1 MAPIFVLLAP
11 SSPAPYADVGL
22 GVHLSY
28 ADVIALPAPTVTRVI
43 AQIHKSPPKEI
54 ALVESL
60 ITDSALIYQEVIAPR
75 RGARKRTG
83 LAYQDSWYT
92 NPSRMSS
99 PSPPPTR
106 RNICRD

>member
-28 ADVIALPAPTVTRVI
+28 ADVIALPAPTRVI
-43 AQIHKSPPKEI
+43 AQTPKSPPKDI
-54 ALVESL
+54 ALVEFL
-60 ITDSALIYQEVIAPR
+60 ITDSAHIHQEVIAPR